1 MNDKTKRALEY
12 FEKTLGKDS
21 EEYKMLEKAMT
32 GGEEK
37 DEDK

>member
-1 MNDKTKRALEY
+1 MTDRKDKALEY